1 MKFLTRP
8 TAGRMPTQWKRRK
21 KRLTRKMARKTIK
34 KMTKKLRKMIR
45 RKHLDRESI
54 IITTLTFL
62 KTMYSLTFII
72 MSKTICLQVMNI
84 LEWNMLLS
92 HKDGKTFMLMPM
104 LKLTVKKMKNQRIS
118 QKEKWILSY
127 TISLLT
133 TYHH

>member
-1 MKFLTRP
+1 
-8 TAGRMPTQWKRRK
+8 
-21 KRLTRKMARKTIK
+21 MARKTIK

-62 KTMYSLTFII
+62 ITMYSLSFII